1 MKAGMK
7 KCNHYLKLLGEYVDS
22 ELSEDLHSDFKSH
35 IESCETCWK
44 MFRTYNITVTL
55 SKKTRDIQIVSTEQ
69 VERLCTIIS
78 SRMCLKK

>member
-1 MKAGMK
+1 MTTGMK
-7 KCNHYLKLLGEYVDS
+7 KCNHYQKLLCEYVDS
-22 ELSEDLHSDFKSH
+22 ELSEDLHDDFKSH

-55 SKKTRDIQIVSTEQ
+55 SKKTRDIHVVSTEQ

-78 SRMCLKK
+78 SRMCVKK